1 MQAILTEE
9 EYNLSRQT
17 DYNFKV
23 LYNVIQKFRESLI
36 TTFKCNK
43 ECERCM
49 FKNSTFDGKTCL
61 AGFYLPGVEE
71 QMLLDQEKLNQ
82 DVQAPMKNYDSV
94 ATPDPT
100 K

>member
-23 LYNVIQKFRESLI
+23 LYNVIQKFRESL
-36 TTFKCNK
+36 TTFECNK
-43 ECERCM
+43 ECEKCL

-71 QMLLDQEKLNQ
+71 QIEQERLSQ
-82 DVQAPMKNYDSV
+82 AIQAPMENHDSIG
-94 ATPDPT
+94 TPDST